1 MPEALEHVVSD
12 ITIQNL
18 KGVTPLLC
26 QALQSKARGK
36 EDYHAFFRQEEHST
50 SVNSTK
56 ATLRCHILASDGNG
70 RPRVAGLAQKLRKQM
85 VDYAIPRRQI
95 AEAFTEYEL
104 TQSSEAVLS
113 LEARARGLFTNIAN
127 SGEGG
132 EILLYY
138 LAERVLGFPQVLCKM
153 PLKTNPQMHYH
164 GVDGIHASVCENTG
178 HLALYWGESKLH
190 KKMAAAITE
199 CFQSITPFLIETEGQ
214 GAASE
219 RDLQLLRDNLDLND
233 PKLEAALQQ
242 FLDPDNEL
250 FQKTEFRAICLV
262 GFDYEK
268 YAEIVQGQK
277 PAFTQEAIS
286 VFDDCATRIQDAV
299 VKNKIGTFVI
309 ETFCIPFPSVEEFRK
324 EFAKEMGLI
333 HGD

>member
-1 MPEALEHVVSD
+1 
-12 ITIQNL
+12 
-18 KGVTPLLC
+18 
-26 QALQSKARGK
+26 
-36 EDYHAFFRQEEHST
+36 
-50 SVNSTK
+50 
-56 ATLRCHILASDGNG
+56 
-70 RPRVAGLAQKLRKQM
+70 
-85 VDYAIPRRQI
+85 
-95 AEAFTEYEL
+95 
-104 TQSSEAVLS
+104 
-113 LEARARGLFTNIAN
+113 
-127 SGEGG
+127 
-132 EILLYY
+132 
-138 LAERVLGFPQVLCKM
+138 
-153 PLKTNPQMHYH
+153 
-164 GVDGIHASVCENTG
+164 
-178 HLALYWGESKLH
+178 LALYWGESKLH
-190 KKMAAAITE
+190 KKMAAAITK
-199 CFQSITPFLIETEGQ
+199 CFQSITPFLIEPEGQ

-299 VKNKIGTFVI
+299 VKNKIGAFVI